1 MNEPELA
8 ALLLKDYEAM
18 RAELREYIKRYYSSI
33 AIVQTVI
40 FATVFAAIKENQP
53 GLHLIVPA
61 LFLGY
66 SAFMS
71 LITLF
76 ISQQASYVKLL
87 ENRLNDLCGQPY
99 FIWET
104 LYADQS
110 LRRDKGILFSPL
122 ITLIYVFLSVPLLT
136 AFGISAWEGYRYL
149 NCTEWQKWFLVY
161 SAISLFSYILFPI
174 TNKIV
179 RKNCQRFNESLMQ

>member
-1 MNEPELA
+1 LNNIELA
-8 ALLLKDYEAM
+8 SLLIKDYEAM

-33 AIVQTVI
+33 AIVQTLI
-40 FATVFAAIKENQP
+40 FATVFAAMKENHP
-53 GLHLIVPA
+53 GLYLIVPA

-87 ENRLNDLCGQPY
+87 EKRLNKLCEKEY

-104 LYADQS
+104 SYADQS
-110 LRRDKGILFSPL
+110 LKRDKGILFSPL
-122 ITLIYVFLSVPLLT
+122 ITTIYFFLSVPLLT
-136 AFGISAWEGYRYL
+136 AFGISVWEGYEYL
-149 NCTEWQKWFLVY
+149 VCPMWQKWFLVY
-161 SAISLFSYILFPI
+161 SGISLSSYVLFPV
-174 TNKIV
+174 TNKII
-179 RKNCQRFNESLMQ
+179 RHKCKRFNDTIMQ